1 MIWFTTTAAFAEGP
15 VKFAGSQLEP
25 IKWSELAGWTADDH
39 LAAFAAYQAS
49 CQALR
54 KRRTD
59 DRGQISGALSNVCR
73 KAADLQPQDANTARA
88 FFEQNFQPV
97 RIARLGE
104 AEGLLTGYFEPIVAG
119 SRYPGPEFPVPLY
132 RRPRDLV
139 AAGYKPGSLAFPN
152 KGVRIGRRTE
162 NNELVPYHDRGAI
175 EAGALDGQK
184 LEICW
189 LKSSSDLLAIQIEGS
204 GRVILEDGTPLR
216 VAFDSHN
223 GYAFSSIERVLIDRN
238 IISREEISTQRIREW
253 MAAHPDEAVKVRAA
267 NRSYVFF
274 RVTGLSHDGEPVG
287 AQGVPLTAGRSIAVD
302 RVHEYGTPFFIEA
315 NLPIES
321 GKSVSPFRRLMIAQD
336 TGSAIVGPAR
346 ADLYWG
352 AGDDAGRI
360 AGRIRHPG
368 RFVMLLP
375 RELDPIAAQ
384 SEIPL
389 PVAKPKIAEVDFT
402 KHAGE
407 GSVESAGAAAI
418 IDGRRLPLPTPKLA
432 TLDVTKRSGEGKM
445 ESANAGAVA
454 ASRQKPL
461 PALAPKIAAREVG
474 KQDGKGKPSSTSDG
488 ATAAG
493 RTIRLQGHK
502 PEDSAI
508 KVKKQ
513 DDKGKAQSDGI
524 GWTLGR
530 QKPSPAPIPKIVALE
545 TGDPD
550 GKGKTSSGNT
560 GAIAPGRQKPSPTR
574 TPKIAAFEVGR
585 QDGKANAGQKPPPAP
600 TPRIAALENQDI
612 GRPILLPVLK
622 PTNSKIEVK
631 KQDPKGRA
639 NSTNAGEVM
648 AGRHLL
654 SPAPKSKKQSGK
666 GEADSESAAGREKPL
681 SAPKPKITVKKQD
694 GKGSTNSANAGEI
707 AADRHLLSPTP
718 KSKKQSGKG
727 EADSEIAAGR
737 EKPLSAPKPKIT
749 GIEVKKQNGKG
760 RINSA
765 NAGEHPLSPTPKSKT
780 PDIELKKQNGKGKA
794 DSDNAGEIAAGRQKS
809 LPVPKSKTS
818 GIEVKKQG
826 GKDRANS
833 ASAGA
838 VAASRHMPLPATKS
852 KMPGNESKKQDGKE

>member
-1 MIWFTTTAAFAEGP
+1 MKTGRARAQSSGRGVVSLVGAMIWFTTTAAFAEGP

-88 FFEQNFQPV
+88 FFERNFQPV

-104 AEGLLTGYFEPIVAG
+104 AAGLLTGYFEPIVAG
-119 SRYPGPEFPVPLY
+119 SRFPSPEFPVPLY

-139 AAGYKPGSLAFPN
+139 AAGYKPGSVAFPN

-162 NNELVPYHDRGAI
+162 NNGLIPYHDRGAI

-274 RVTGLSHDGEPVG
+274 RVTGLSNDGEPVG

-315 NLPIES
+315 NLPTES
-321 GKSVSPFRRLMIAQD
+321 GKPASPFRRLMIAQD

-375 RELDPIAAQ
+375 RELELVAAE

-389 PVAKPKIAEVDFT
+389 PVPKPKIAEIDVA
-402 KHAGE
+402 KQAGK
-407 GSVESAGAAAI
+407 GGVEFAGAAAI
-418 IDGRRLPLPTPKLA
+418 MDGRRLPLPTPKVA
-432 TLDVTKRSGEGKM
+432 ALDVTKQNGKRKT
-445 ESANAGAVA
+445 ESANAGAMPA
-454 ASRQKPL
+454 NRQKPL
-461 PALAPKIAAREVG
+461 PALAPKIAALEVG
-474 KQDGKGKPSSTSDG
+474 KQDGTGKASSTSAG
-488 ATAAG
+488 AVAAG
-493 RTIRLQGHK
+493 RTIRL
-502 PEDSAI
+502 
-508 KVKKQ
+508 
-513 DDKGKAQSDGI
+513 
-524 GWTLGR
+524 
-530 QKPSPAPIPKIVALE
+530 
-545 TGDPD
+545 
-550 GKGKTSSGNT
+550 
-560 GAIAPGRQKPSPTR
+560 
-574 TPKIAAFEVGR
+574 
-585 QDGKANAGQKPPPAP
+585 
-600 TPRIAALENQDI
+600 
-612 GRPILLPVLK
+612 PVLK
-622 PTNSKIEVK
+622 PKIPRSTSSNGTARAKQSPPAPAGPWRKTEAIAGSEIENIRDRGQEKGRQRQTGVAGANAGAIAIGHQKSLLAPTKFSEIEV
-631 KQDPKGRA
+631 R
-639 NSTNAGEVM
+639 
-648 AGRHLL
+648 
-654 SPAPKSKKQSGK
+654 
-666 GEADSESAAGREKPL
+666 
-681 SAPKPKITVKKQD
+681 KQD
-694 GKGSTNSANAGEI
+694 GKGKQDSAT
-707 AADRHLLSPTP
+707 ADKIVGSRQKPLLAR
-718 KSKKQSGKG
+718 KSKMSQI
-727 EADSEIAAGR
+727 EARKED
-737 EKPLSAPKPKIT
+737 
-749 GIEVKKQNGKG
+749 
-760 RINSA
+760 
-765 NAGEHPLSPTPKSKT
+765 
-780 PDIELKKQNGKGKA
+780 GKGKA
-794 DSDNAGEIAAGRQKS
+794 HSATAGKLAADKHMPS
-809 LPVPKSKTS
+809 PHPKSKTS
-818 GIEVKKQG
+818 RIEAKKQK
-826 GKDRANS
+826 GKGKAE
-833 ASAGA
+833 ASNAGEDARA
-838 VAASRHMPLPATKS
+838 VARSGRQAVPTRKS
-852 KMPGNESKKQDGKE
+852 YRGDRG